1 MLILAIESSC
11 DETSIAVVDGNKI
24 LSNVISSQFVHS
36 KYGGVVPEIA
46 SRAHLRIINEIY
58 YQSLRESGV
67 SIENIDAIAVTNQ
80 PGLLGSL
87 IVGVNFAKVLALKF
101 NKPIIPID
109 HIEGHIYS
117 GFLQDPTL
125 DFPAIAMVVSGGH
138 TAIFKVDSFN
148 QYITLGLT
156 RDDAAGEAFDK
167 ISKLLGLG
175 YPGGPII
182 DKLAKLGNP
191 QAFNFPR
198 TMYNSNDYDFSFSGL
213 KTSFKNFLEHNYNNH
228 PPKEIIPDLAA
239 SVQSAIVDV
248 LIKKVFAASDEYNIK
263 NIVIGGGVSANSF
276 LREQASAK
284 AKIENK
290 RVVFPVITLSMDNAA
305 MIGFLA
311 DKKLQEIGGDA
322 FNDFTF
328 ICGANSLRA
337 KYPKKKKINSIKQ
350 ELLNFD

>member
-11 DETSIAVVDGNKI
+11 DETSIAVIDGNKI

-36 KYGGVVPEIA
+36 KFGGVVPEIA
-46 SRAHLRIINEIY
+46 SRAHLKIINDIY
-58 YQSLRESGV
+58 HQSLKEANV
-67 SIENIDAIAVTNQ
+67 SIEDIEAVAVTNQ

-87 IVGVNFAKVLALKF
+87 IVGTNFAKGLALKYDL
-101 NKPIIPID
+101 PIIPID

-117 GFLQDPTL
+117 GFLQDSTL
-125 DFPAIAMVVSGGH
+125 EFPAIAMVVSGGH
-138 TAIFKVDSFN
+138 TAIFKADSFN
-148 QYITLGLT
+148 KYSTLGLT

-167 ISKLLGLG
+167 ISKLLGFG

-198 TMYNSNDYDFSFSGL
+198 TMYNSNDYDFSFSGI
-213 KTSFKNFLEHNYNNH
+213 KTSFKNFLEKNYDNQ

-248 LIKKVFAASDEYNIK
+248 LIKKVFAAADEFNIA
-263 NIVIGGGVSANSF
+263 NIVIGGGVSANSL
-276 LREQASAK
+276 LREQAYTFALNK
-284 AKIENK
+284 NK
-290 RVVFPVITLSMDNAA
+290 RVVFPSITLSMDNAA

-311 DKKLQEIGGDA
+311 DKKLSELGSDA
-322 FNDFTF
+322 FRDFTF
-328 ICGANSLRA
+328 TCNANSLRA
-337 KYPKKKKINSIKQ
+337 KYPKKIKH
-350 ELLNFD
+350 NN

>member
-58 YQSLRESGV
+58 HQSLKEATV

-87 IVGVNFAKVLALKF
+87 IVGVNFAKGLALKF
-101 NKPIIPID
+101 NKPIIPVD

-117 GFLQDPTL
+117 GFLEDPTL
-125 DFPAIAMVVSGGH
+125 KFPAIAMVVSGGH
-138 TAIFKVDSFN
+138 TAIFKADSFN
-148 QYITLGLT
+148 QYTTLGLT

-213 KTSFKNFLEHNYNNH
+213 KTSFKNFLEHNYDNH

-276 LREQASAK
+276 LREQAFAK
-284 AKIENK
+284 AQAENK
-290 RVVFPVITLSMDNAA
+290 RVVFPAITLSMDNAA

-311 DKKLQEIGGDA
+311 DKKLSELGGDA
-322 FNDFTF
+322 FRDFTF
-328 ICGANSLRA
+328 ICGANSLRS
-337 KYPKKKKINSIKQ
+337 KYPKKKKINLINKNY
-350 ELLNFD
+350 LI

>member
-11 DETSIAVVDGNKI
+11 DETSIAVIDGNKI
-24 LSNVISSQFVHS
+24 LSNVISSQFVHH
-36 KYGGVVPEIA
+36 KFGGVVPEIA
-46 SRAHLRIINEIY
+46 SRAHLKIINEIY
-58 YQSLRESGV
+58 YQSLKEANV
-67 SIENIDAIAVTNQ
+67 SIKDISAIAVTNQ

-87 IVGVNFAKVLALKF
+87 IVGANFAKGLALKY
-101 NKPIIPID
+101 NLPIIPID

-117 GFLQDPTL
+117 GFLQDPTME
-125 DFPAIAMVVSGGH
+125 FPAIAMVVSGGH
-138 TAIFKVDSFN
+138 TAIFKADSFN
-148 QYITLGLT
+148 QYSTLGLT
-156 RDDAAGEAFDK
+156 RDDAAGEAYDK

-213 KTSFKNFLEHNYNNH
+213 KTSFKYFLENNYDNH

-248 LIKKVFAASDEYNIK
+248 LIKKVFTAADEFSIN

-276 LREQASAK
+276 LREQAYAK
-284 AKIENK
+284 AQSQGK
-290 RVVFPVITLSMDNAA
+290 RVVFPAINLSMDNAA

-311 DKKLQEIGGDA
+311 DKKLQELGGDS
-322 FNDFTF
+322 FRDFTF
-328 ICGANSLRA
+328 ICSANSLRA
-337 KYPKKKKINSIKQ
+337 KYPKKVKHIA
-350 ELLNFD
+350 

>member
-1 MLILAIESSC
+1 MLVLAIESSC
-11 DETSIAVVDGNKI
+11 DETSIAIVNENKI

-46 SRAHLRIINEIY
+46 SRAHLRMINEIFHT
-58 YQSLRESGV
+58 SLREAET
-67 SIENIDAIAVTNQ
+67 SIEDIEAIAVTNQ

-87 IVGVNFAKVLALKF
+87 IVGANFAKGLSLKY
-101 NKPIIPID
+101 NLPIVPTD

-138 TAIFKVDSFN
+138 TAIFQVDSYN
-148 QYITLGLT
+148 QYKTLGLT

-182 DKLAKLGNP
+182 DRLAKLGN
-191 QAFNFPR
+191 QTAYNFPR

-213 KTSFKNFLEHNYNNH
+213 KTSFKYFLEKNFDNN
-228 PPKEIIPDLAA
+228 PPKDIIPDLAA

-248 LIKKVFAASDEYNIK
+248 LIKKVFTAADEYGIS
-263 NIVIGGGVSANSF
+263 NIVIGGGVSANSY
-276 LREQASAK
+276 LREQSMAK
-284 AKIENK
+284 AQKENK
-290 RVVFPVITLSMDNAA
+290 KVVFPSLTLSMDNAA

-311 DKKLQEIGGDA
+311 NKKLAELGEVA
-322 FNDFTF
+322 FRNLSFT
-328 ICGANSLRA
+328 CSANSLRA
-337 KYPKKKKINSIKQ
+337 KYPKKNRVNST
-350 ELLNFD
+350 L